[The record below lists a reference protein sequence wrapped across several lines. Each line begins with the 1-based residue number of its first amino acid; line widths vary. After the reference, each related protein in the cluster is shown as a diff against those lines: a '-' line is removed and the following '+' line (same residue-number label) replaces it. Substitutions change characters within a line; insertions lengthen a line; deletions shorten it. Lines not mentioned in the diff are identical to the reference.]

1 MLNKM
6 SRVVAVAALLA
17 GAAATVQSPALAAPK
32 KEFTMAWTVYVGWMP
47 WPYAV
52 DAGIVKKWADKYK
65 IKINVIQINDYV
77 ESLNQFTAGKID
89 AVTAANMDA
98 LTVPAAGGVDTSA
111 IIVGDFSNGN
121 DGIVVK
127 KGDGIASLKGQ
138 KINLVE
144 LSVSHYLLARA
155 LNAAG
160 LKEADVTTV
169 NTSDSDIVGAFKAAD
184 TTAVV
189 TWNPQLTEIKGSP
202 GAKEIFDS
210 SKIPGEII
218 DTTILRGDVLADNPN
233 FAKALTGIW
242 YETIALMAKHDQAG
256 DTARTAMAKLSGTDL
271 PGFDGQLKTTRM
283 FYDPKEAV
291 AFTSGADLVKTMD
304 MVRTFSFAHGLLGEG
319 AKTADAV
326 GMSFP
331 GGKTLGDAKNL
342 KLHFDPRFM
351 DMAAKG
357 EL

>member
-1 MLNKM
+1 
-6 SRVVAVAALLA
+6 
-17 GAAATVQSPALAAPK
+17 
-32 KEFTMAWTVYVGWMP
+32 
-47 WPYAV
+47 
-52 DAGIVKKWADKYK
+52 
-65 IKINVIQINDYV
+65 
-77 ESLNQFTAGKID
+77 
-89 AVTAANMDA
+89 
-98 LTVPAAGGVDTSA
+98 
-111 IIVGDFSNGN
+111 
-121 DGIVVK
+121 
-127 KGDGIASLKGQ
+127 
-138 KINLVE
+138 
-144 LSVSHYLLARA
+144 
-155 LNAAG
+155 
-160 LKEADVTTV
+160 
-169 NTSDSDIVGAFKAAD
+169 
-184 TTAVV
+184 
-189 TWNPQLTEIKGSP
+189 
-202 GAKEIFDS
+202 
-210 SKIPGEII
+210 
-218 DTTILRGDVLADNPN
+218 
-233 FAKALTGIW
+233 
-242 YETIALMAKHDQAG
+242 MAKHDQAG